1 MRMYD
6 LILKK
11 RNGLELTAEEINFF
25 IKGYTNGEIPDYQA
39 AAFLMAV
46 YFCGLSA
53 RETSDLTEA
62 MVDSGERA
70 DLSAIP
76 GIKVDKH
83 STGGVGDKTT
93 LVLVP
98 LVAAAGVPVAKMSG
112 RGLGHTGGTVDKL
125 ESIPGFRTSLE
136 KTTFIEQVRQVGVAV
151 VAQTGRLAPAD
162 KKLYALRDV
171 TATVDSIPLIAS
183 SVMSKKIACGA
194 DAIVLDV
201 KTGSGAFMREPDQAF
216 ALAEAM
222 VEIGRRAGRRAA
234 ALVTDMSQPLG
245 YAVGNALEVA
255 EAIDTLQ
262 GRGPA
267 DLVELC
273 LALGSQ
279 MLLLA
284 GVAQSAAEGREKLAE
299 LLQKRAALD
308 MFEKIIVAQGGE
320 QRVLY
325 DPSVLPAAAY
335 REEIISPA
343 GGWVQAIRAE
353 KIGQAAMLLGAG
365 RETKESVIDPA
376 VGVALRKKAGERVE
390 RGEVLAM
397 LHVNGRERLPAVR
410 ELIFS
415 AFTVNGKPFSPV
427 PLIYGVVSRQKQ
439 A

>member
-1 MRMYD
+1 MYD